1 MSVFPPQT
9 VRKLIKELSDMYVPK
24 YETNEKV
31 IEVERFEDKI
41 VVDGVEVKI
50 KGAVRLAARIY
61 PNDMDRPSCDAEV
74 ELTAEFTAA
83 FRVGRERKPRV
94 RKVTIYISPHGA
106 IWATTDDGIEL
117 KIERI
122 WDFKP
127 DPGMQRMV
135 PVKLSVWNVKEEIV
149 DKILNVLYQ
158 YFHEKAMFYQDK
170 YRDIRERVE
179 KILHR
184 KWERYHKERWMRM
197 YKRIFKE

>member
-24 YETNEKV
+24 YETNEKL

-50 KGAVRLAARIY
+50 KGIVRLASRIY
-61 PNDMDRPSCDAEV
+61 ANANDRPSCDAEV
-74 ELTAEFTAA
+74 ELTSEFVAA

-106 IWATTDDGIEL
+106 IRATTDDGIEL
-117 KIERI
+117 KIEWI
-122 WDFKP
+122 WDFELEP
-127 DPGMQRMV
+127 RIQRMI
-135 PVKLSVWNVKEEIV
+135 PTKLSVRNVKEEIV

-158 YFHEKAMFYQDK
+158 YFHDKAMFYQDK
-170 YRDIRERVE
+170 YRDIRNRVE
-179 KILHR
+179 KILRR
-184 KWERYHKERWMRM
+184 KWERYHKERWLR
-197 YKRIFKE
+197 KFNRIFKE